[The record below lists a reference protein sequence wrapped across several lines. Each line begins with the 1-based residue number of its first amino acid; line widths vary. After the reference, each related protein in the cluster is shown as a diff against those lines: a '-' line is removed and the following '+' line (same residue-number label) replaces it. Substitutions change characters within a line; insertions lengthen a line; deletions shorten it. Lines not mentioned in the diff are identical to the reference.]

1 MSSKNL
7 SIFIEHILENI
18 KDINTFILKISKEE
32 FGENK
37 EKLNAVIRSLEIIG
51 EAVKNLPFSFRE
63 KYPEV
68 PWKKIAGLR
77 DFIIHQY
84 FGVDLDII
92 WETIKKDIPI
102 LEKQIIKIK
111 KDIENK

>member
-1 MSSKNL
+1 MSDKSL
-7 SIFIEHILENI
+7 FIFIEYILESI
-18 KDINTFILKISKEE
+18 KDINTFILKTSKEE

-51 EAVKNLPFSFRE
+51 GAVKNLPVSFRE

-68 PWKKIAGLR
+68 PWKEIAGLR
-77 DFIIHQY
+77 DIIIHQY
-84 FGVDLDII
+84 FDVDLDVI
-92 WETIKKDIPI
+92 WDTIKKDIPI

-111 KDIENK
+111 RDLEK